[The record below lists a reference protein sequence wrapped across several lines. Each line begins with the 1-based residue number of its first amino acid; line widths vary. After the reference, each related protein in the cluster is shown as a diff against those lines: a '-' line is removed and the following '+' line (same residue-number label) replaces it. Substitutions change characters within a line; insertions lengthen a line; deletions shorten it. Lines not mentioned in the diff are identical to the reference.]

1 MRTDRSPLLRVRAV
15 LRGNGSVRRL
25 SVLGA
30 GLLCIVLLSALWSHV
45 QPASA
50 AAHWAFTAALV
61 LLIVVPWSGIL
72 LVVRDSRPSSKITPE
87 SIAEWLPMATR
98 NTGYGV
104 TISDTERRLVWV
116 NDSFSRMTGYDIG
129 EVLGEKVSDL
139 IYFEGTNADTVRQV
153 REAFAAVRG
162 ARFEILVRSKNGR
175 EWWLDTDAQP
185 LLDSGGNLQGWACI
199 QTDVTAEVLKREAT
213 RRDQSRVLTMI
224 EGGNIGTW
232 EFDATTNAVEAN
244 TVFLASLGYPPQ
256 MHGLDL
262 EWLRGLFHPD
272 DRAAND
278 RGIQDIEAGG
288 TDLYRGQHRMR
299 AQDGTWR
306 WFLSAVGVVERAADG
321 KPSRMFGVQ
330 FDITEHKLAEAE
342 RELASQRLA
351 MVADNVPGMIFQ
363 LRVGRDGKSEFQ
375 YVSPGVLPVYGLSAK
390 DLMGNSAALIDI
402 THPDDRE
409 SNVASRRRA
418 RQALEPWHIA
428 HRIVRP
434 DGSIGWVEGD
444 AVCRLSEDGSA
455 EWNGYVGDVTSS
467 KHAQEQLR
475 AAKEAAEAANRAKSE
490 FLANMSHEIR
500 TPLNGVIGMTGLLL
514 DTELTKEQHELAE
527 IARSSGE
534 SLLAVLN
541 DVLDF
546 SKIEAGQMTLEQID
560 FDLFPLVEQ
569 SIDAVAL
576 RSAEKNIELIVDV
589 DPALPRGMRGDPTR
603 LRQVVLNL
611 LSNAIKFTE
620 KGEVR
625 LCVRRREVADGN
637 VGLRMEIS
645 DTGVGLTAEQRA
657 RLFMPFSQ
665 ADASMTRRFG
675 GTGLGLSICR
685 RLVELMNGTIG
696 VDSTIGSGSCFWF
709 EIALPEVRSINVPT
723 ESTDLENC
731 RVLVVDDHPTNRR
744 IIEGQLTS
752 VGCRVTSVATALEG
766 ETVWTE
772 LAASNRTPDVVL
784 LDHDLPDHPGPWLAE
799 RLRAHPAGA
808 QVPIVLMTSLGSR
821 VQARAEDRVI
831 DRVMTKPVKRT
842 ALLLCLREVIG
853 KARVAT
859 IPAGGVI
866 ADSLRLR
873 VLLAEDNI
881 VNQKLARRLLER
893 LGAEVTVAEN
903 GEVAIAELAA
913 AAFDVVLMDCQ
924 MPVLDGY
931 EATRR
936 IRAGAAGGAASTI
949 PIIALTAHALSGDRD
964 RCLAAGMN
972 EYLTKP
978 IDPHALR
985 SRLEA
990 LLNMGSIPERPIA
1003 ADLGS
1008 EQRCEVLDE
1017 PALRERVGDDAPFLE
1032 ELLGVFVATVDE
1044 HVIALLAAVAGGNA
1058 EKIVGHAHGIK
1069 GAAANIGAA
1078 KLMRAAAAV
1087 EAAASYG
1094 RVEACDVEA
1103 LHLAWRELQRHPS
1116 LERLALEGSR
1126 GEPGGGLRSN
1136 GA

>member
-1 MRTDRSPLLRVRAV
+1 MR
-15 LRGNGSVRRL
+15 RR

-30 GLLCIVLLSALWSHV
+30 GLLCMVLASGLWSHF

-50 AAHWAFTAALV
+50 AAHWAFIAALV
-61 LLIVVPWSGIL
+61 LLIAVPWSGIL
-72 LVVRDSRPSSKITPE
+72 LVGDSRPSSKITPD

-116 NDSFSRMTGYDIG
+116 NDSFSRMTGYDIS

-153 REAFAAVRG
+153 REAFTAVRG

-185 LLDSGGNLQGWACI
+185 LLDSSGNLQGWACI

-213 RRDQSRVLTMI
+213 RRDQNRVLTMI

-232 EFDATTNAVEAN
+232 ELDATTDAVEAN
-244 TVFLASLGYPPQ
+244 PVFLASLGHPPQ

-278 RGIQDIEAGG
+278 RGIQDIVAGG

-351 MVADNVPGMIFQ
+351 MVADHVPGMIFQ
-363 LRVGRDGKSEFQ
+363 LRVGRDGKTEFQ

-390 DLMGNSAALIDI
+390 DLMGNSAALIEI

-514 DTELTKEQHELAE
+514 DTELTKEQQELAE

-534 SLLAVLN
+534 ALLAVLN

-560 FDLFPLVEQ
+560 FDLFSLVEQ

-576 RSAEKNIELIVDV
+576 RSAEKNIDLIVDV

-625 LCVRRREVADGN
+625 LCLRRREVTDGS

-685 RLVELMNGTIG
+685 RLVELMNGAIG

-709 EIALPEVRSINVPT
+709 EIALPEVPSINVPA
-723 ESTDLENC
+723 ESTDLEDC

-752 VGCRVTSVATALEG
+752 VGCRVTSVATAMEG
-766 ETVWTE
+766 EEMWMN
-772 LAASNRTPDVVL
+772 LAASDRTPDVVL

-799 RLRAHPAGA
+799 RLREHPAGA

-831 DRVMTKPVKRT
+831 DRIMTKPVKQT
-842 ALLLCLREVIG
+842 ALLLCLREVVG
-853 KARVAT
+853 KARAAT
-859 IPAGGVI
+859 VPARGVI
-866 ADSLRLR
+866 TGSLHLR
-873 VLLAEDNI
+873 VLLAEDNV
-881 VNQKLARRLLER
+881 VNQKLARRLLEK

-903 GEVAIAELAA
+903 GEAAIAELTA

-936 IRAGAAGGAASTI
+936 IRAGAAGAAASTI
-949 PIIALTAHALSGDRD
+949 PVIALTAHALSGDRD

-985 SRLEA
+985 SRLEG
-990 LLNMGSIPERPIA
+990 LLNTGSIPARPIA
-1003 ADLGS
+1003 ADLGA
-1008 EQRCEVLDE
+1008 EQRSAVLDE
-1017 PALRERVGDDAPFLE
+1017 AALRERVGDDAPFLA

-1044 HVIALLAAVAGGNA
+1044 HVVALLAAVAGGDA
-1058 EKIVGHAHGIK
+1058 EKIAGHAHGIK

-1087 EAAASYG
+1087 EAVASNG
-1094 RVEACDVEA
+1094 CVEARDVES

-1116 LERLALEGSR
+1116 LERLVHEGSR
-1126 GEPGGGLRSN
+1126 GESGGGLRSN
-1136 GA
+1136 SG

>member
-1 MRTDRSPLLRVRAV
+1 MLCGKASARPLWAV
-15 LRGNGSVRRL
+15 
-25 SVLGA
+25 GA
-30 GLLCIVLLSALWSHV
+30 GLLCIVLASGLWSRYD
-45 QPASA
+45 PAST
-50 AAHWAFTAALV
+50 AAHWALGAALA
-61 LLIVVPWSGIL
+61 LLIAVPWGWIL
-72 LVVRDSRPSSKITPE
+72 LVIGGSSPARLTPD
-87 SIAEWLPMATR
+87 SIAEWLQMATR

-116 NDSFSRMTGYDIG
+116 NDSFTRMTGYAIG
-129 EVLGEKVSDL
+129 EVLGQKVSEL
-139 IYFEGTNADTVRQV
+139 IYFEGTHSDTVRQV

-162 ARFEILVRSKNGR
+162 VRFEILVRSKNGR

-185 LLDSGGNLQGWACI
+185 LLDSQGTLRGWACI
-199 QTDVTAEVLKREAT
+199 QTDVTGEVLKREAT

-232 EFDATTNAVEAN
+232 ELDATTNAVEAN
-244 TVFLASLGYPPQ
+244 SVFFASLGHSEQ
-256 MHGLDL
+256 VHGLDF
-262 EWLRGLFHPD
+262 EWLRNQYHPD

-278 RGIQDIEAGG
+278 RGIEDIVTGR

-299 AQDGTWR
+299 ARDGTWK

-330 FDITEHKLAEAE
+330 FDITEHKLAETQ

-351 MVADNVPGMIFQ
+351 MVADHVPGMIFQ
-363 LRVGRDGKSEFQ
+363 LRVDRDGKTEFQ

-390 DLMGNSAALIDI
+390 DLMGNSAALIEI

-418 RQALEPWHIA
+418 RQAREPWHIA
-428 HRIVRP
+428 HRVVRP

-455 EWNGYVGDVTSS
+455 EWNGYVGDVTQS

-560 FDLFPLVEQ
+560 FDLFSLIEQ

-589 DPALPRGMRGDPTR
+589 DPALPRGLRGDPTR
-603 LRQVVLNL
+603 LRQVILNL
-611 LSNAIKFTE
+611 LSNAIKFTA

-625 LCVRRREVADGN
+625 LCLRRRAVTDGG

-645 DTGVGLTAEQRA
+645 DTGVGLSAEQRA

-696 VDSTIGSGSCFWF
+696 VDSTMGSGSCFWF
-709 EIALPEVRSINVPT
+709 EIALPEVASFNVPA
-723 ESTDLENC
+723 ESADLEDC

-744 IIEGQLTS
+744 IIESQLTS
-752 VGCRVTSVATALEG
+752 VGCRVTSVATAMEG
-766 ETVWTE
+766 AE
-772 LAASNRTPDVVL
+772 LWMQLVASDRAPDIVL

-799 RLRAHPAGA
+799 RLREHPAGTE
-808 QVPIVLMTSLGSR
+808 VPIVLMTSLGSR
-821 VQARAEDRVI
+821 VQTRAEDRVI
-831 DRVMTKPVKRT
+831 DRIMTKPVKHT
-842 ALLLCLREVIG
+842 ALLLCLREVVG
-853 KARVAT
+853 KARAAT
-859 IPAGGVI
+859 VPAHGVI
-866 ADSLRLR
+866 VDSLCRMR

-881 VNQKLARRLLER
+881 VNQKLARRILER
-893 LGAEVTVAEN
+893 LGAEVTVADN
-903 GEVAIAELAA
+903 GEAAIAQLAES
-913 AAFDVVLMDCQ
+913 AFDVVLMDCQ

-936 IRAGAAGGAASTI
+936 IRAGAAGAAASTV
-949 PIIALTAHALSGDRD
+949 PVIALTAHALSGDRD

-985 SRLEA
+985 SRLEG
-990 LLNMGSIPERPIA
+990 LLNTGSLPERQIA
-1003 ADLGS
+1003 ANLAGGQPS
-1008 EQRCEVLDE
+1008 AVLDE

-1032 ELLGVFVATVDE
+1032 ELLGVFVVTVDE
-1044 HVIALLAAVAGGNA
+1044 HVVALLAAAAHGDAGTIA
-1058 EKIVGHAHGIK
+1058 GHAHGIK
-1069 GAAANIGAA
+1069 GAAANLGAA
-1078 KLMRAAAAV
+1078 NLMRAAAALEETASNGCV
-1087 EAAASYG
+1087 EA
-1094 RVEACDVEA
+1094 REVES
-1103 LHLAWRELQRHPS
+1103 LHSAWRELQRHPT
-1116 LERLALEGSR
+1116 LQRLANKGSGGVTG
-1126 GEPGGGLRSN
+1126 GELRSN
-1136 GA
+1136 RG

>member
-1 MRTDRSPLLRVRAV
+1 MKTDRSRLLRLRAV
-15 LRGNGSVRRL
+15 LRGRDSARRL
-25 SVLGA
+25 IPAGA
-30 GLLCIVLLSALWSHV
+30 GLLSLVLLSGLWSHF

-50 AAHWAFTAALV
+50 AAYWALTAALV
-61 LLIVVPWSGIL
+61 LLVAVPWCGIL
-72 LVVRDSRPSSKITPE
+72 LVAGDSRPSSKITPD
-87 SIAEWLPMATR
+87 SIAEWLPLATR

-104 TISDTERRLVWV
+104 TISDAERRLVWV

-129 EVLGEKVSDL
+129 EIMGEKVSDL
-139 IYFEGTNADTVRQV
+139 IYFEGTNTDTIRQV

-162 ARFEILVRSKNGR
+162 VRFEILVRSKNGR

-185 LLDSGGNLQGWACI
+185 LLDASGNLQGWACI

-213 RRDQSRVLTMI
+213 RRDQNRVLTMI

-232 EFDATTNAVEAN
+232 ELDATTDAVEAN
-244 TVFLASLGYPPQ
+244 PVFLASLGYPPQ
-256 MHGLDL
+256 MQGLDL
-262 EWLRGLFHPD
+262 GWLRGLFHPD

-278 RGIQDIEAGG
+278 RGIQDIVAGG

-351 MVADNVPGMIFQ
+351 MVADHVPGMIFQ
-363 LRVGRDGKSEFQ
+363 LRVGRDGKTQFQ

-390 DLMGNSAALIDI
+390 DLMGNSAALIEI

-514 DTELTKEQHELAE
+514 ETELTKEQQELAE

-560 FDLFPLVEQ
+560 FDLFSLVEQ

-576 RSAEKNIELIVDV
+576 RSAEKGIELIVDV
-589 DPALPRGMRGDPTR
+589 DPGLPRAMRGDPTR

-620 KGEVR
+620 RGEVR
-625 LCVRRREVADGN
+625 LCVRRRDTTDGS
-637 VGLRMEIS
+637 VGLRIEIT
-645 DTGVGLTAEQRA
+645 DTGVGLTAEQRE

-685 RLVELMNGTIG
+685 RLIELMKGSIG
-696 VDSTIGSGSCFWF
+696 VDSTVGSGSCFWF
-709 EIALPEVRSINVPT
+709 EIALPEVSSLIVPA
-723 ESTDLENC
+723 ESDLDQC

-744 IIEGQLTS
+744 IIETQLTS
-752 VGCRVTSVATALEG
+752 IGCRVTSVATAVEG
-766 ETVWTE
+766 EEAWMRLVTSGC
-772 LAASNRTPDVVL
+772 APDVVL

-799 RLRAHPAGA
+799 RLREHPAGA
-808 QVPIVLMTSLGSR
+808 QTPIVLMTSLGSR
-821 VQARAEDRVI
+821 VQALTENRLI
-831 DRVMTKPVKRT
+831 DRIMTKPVKQT
-842 ALLLCLREVIG
+842 ALLLCLREVVG
-853 KARVAT
+853 KARAAT
-859 IPAGGVI
+859 VPARAVI
-866 ADSLRLR
+866 AHTLRRMR
-873 VLLAEDNI
+873 VLLAEDNL
-881 VNQKLARRLLER
+881 VNQKLARRILER
-893 LGAEVTVAEN
+893 LGADVTVADN
-903 GEVAIAELAA
+903 GEAAIAELTAS
-913 AAFDVVLMDCQ
+913 AFDVVLMDCQ

-936 IRAGAAGGAASTI
+936 IRAGAAGSAASTI
-949 PIIALTAHALSGDRD
+949 PVIALTAHALSGDRD
-964 RCLAAGMN
+964 RCLEAGMN

-978 IDPHALR
+978 IDPHALKCR
-985 SRLEA
+985 
-990 LLNMGSIPERPIA
+990 
-1003 ADLGS
+1003 
-1008 EQRCEVLDE
+1008 
-1017 PALRERVGDDAPFLE
+1017 LE
-1032 ELLGVFVATVDE
+1032 ELLSTDQDSRPS
-1044 HVIALLAAVAGGNA
+1044 IDQRISL
-1058 EKIVGHAHGIK
+1058 VGE
-1069 GAAANIGAA
+1069 N
-1078 KLMRAAAAV
+1078 
-1087 EAAASYG
+1087 
-1094 RVEACDVEA
+1094 
-1103 LHLAWRELQRHPS
+1103 PS
-1116 LERLALEGSR
+1116 ER
-1126 GEPGGGLRSN
+1126 
-1136 GA
+1136 